1 MKNFLIYV
9 MVAFCTLMFS
19 CSGNKKKDQTDEQAL
34 EYGKILT
41 KVKCLKNRTQSYAV
55 YIPSNYSEDK
65 KYPVIFCFD
74 PAGNGV
80 KPIEILMDDA
90 EKLGYILI
98 GSNVSKNGLA
108 WEAIDAHY
116 DVLLTDVMERLS
128 VDPARIY
135 TCGFSGGSR
144 VASTIAILK
153 GGIASVIGCSA
164 GLPQLKEAIKNKF
177 DYIGFTGTDDM
188 NYAEMVN
195 LDGALEKNNI
205 RHQLVIF
212 EGTHAWPPKEV
223 LSEAFTWME
232 LHAMRDKKK
241 PEDKDYISKKLS
253 EYTVQLD
260 EIKKSGNKYKEYL
273 QTKKMVTYFKGL
285 ADIAA
290 LEESLKKLQDNA
302 AVKSGIDNSILNLKK
317 ELAMQQKY
325 APKINTES
333 AAWWKNEV
341 VYLNKFI
348 AMSPNEDEKH
358 IVKRVL
364 EHLSLSAFSASS
376 SLYNQN
382 KFVDAEHYIEIYS
395 IIDSDNPE
403 PVFMKAQLAAR
414 KNNADQTLE
423 QLKKAASMG
432 FAERSRVDND
442 TIFMK
447 FKEKKGFSDILD
459 IISKNQN
466 KK

>member
-1 MKNFLIYV
+1 
-9 MVAFCTLMFS
+9 
-19 CSGNKKKDQTDEQAL
+19 
-34 EYGKILT
+34 
-41 KVKCLKNRTQSYAV
+41 
-55 YIPSNYSEDK
+55 
-65 KYPVIFCFD
+65 
-74 PAGNGV
+74 
-80 KPIEILMDDA
+80 
-90 EKLGYILI
+90 
-98 GSNVSKNGLA
+98 
-108 WEAIDAHY
+108 
-116 DVLLTDVMERLS
+116 
-128 VDPARIY
+128 
-135 TCGFSGGSR
+135 
-144 VASTIAILK
+144 
-153 GGIASVIGCSA
+153 
-164 GLPQLKEAIKNKF
+164 
-177 DYIGFTGTDDM
+177 M

-205 RHQLVIF
+205 RHQLVVF

-223 LSEAFTWME
+223 LSEAFVWME

-260 EIKKSGNKYKEYL
+260 EIKNSGNKYKEYL
-273 QTKKMVTYFKGL
+273 LTKKMVTYFKGL
-285 ADIAA
+285 ADIAT
-290 LEESLKKLQDNA
+290 LEESLKNLQNNA
-302 AVKSGIDNSILNLKK
+302 AVKNGIDNSILNLKK

-333 AAWWKNEV
+333 AAWWKSEV
-341 VYLNKFI
+341 AYLNKFI

-364 EHLSLSAFSASS
+364 EYLSLSAFSASS

-403 PVFMKAQLAAR
+403 PAFMKAQLAAR

-459 IISKNQN
+459 IISENQN